1 MKLKSFVLSS
11 LFLAI
16 GFLLHQITPPFLFGM
31 KPDFLLIMMFIS
43 IFLVDDHKLTTI
55 VGIVSG
61 ILTAA
66 TTTFPGGQIP
76 NLIDKIITCQVVYML
91 FKILKNRVNN
101 NITIILVSFIGTFI
115 SGLVFLYSAL
125 IIVGLP
131 VFFMTLLVAVVLPA
145 TLLNSVVSFFLF
157 RLVNN
162 ALRYFMGN

>member
-16 GFLLHQITPPFLFGM
+16 GFLLHQITPPLLFGM

-43 IFLVDDHKLTTI
+43 IFLVEDHKLAMI

-76 NLIDKIITCQVVYML
+76 NLIDKIITCQIVYML

-101 NITIILVSFIGTFI
+101 NTTIILVSFIGTFI

-131 VFFMTLLVAVVLPA
+131 VSFMTLVATVVLPA

-162 ALRYFMGN
+162 ALRYSMGS

>member
-1 MKLKSFVLSS
+1 

-131 VFFMTLLVAVVLPA
+131 VSFMTLLVAVVLPA

-162 ALRYFMGN
+162 ALRYSMGN

>member
-1 MKLKSFVLSS
+1 MLWKIETPLAFSIKDVKLEGKLFNMKLKSFVLSS

-131 VFFMTLLVAVVLPA
+131 V
-145 TLLNSVVSFFLF
+145 
-157 RLVNN
+157 
-162 ALRYFMGN
+162 

>member
-131 VFFMTLLVAVVLPA
+131 VSFMTLLVAVVLPA

-162 ALRYFMGN
+162 ALRYSMGN